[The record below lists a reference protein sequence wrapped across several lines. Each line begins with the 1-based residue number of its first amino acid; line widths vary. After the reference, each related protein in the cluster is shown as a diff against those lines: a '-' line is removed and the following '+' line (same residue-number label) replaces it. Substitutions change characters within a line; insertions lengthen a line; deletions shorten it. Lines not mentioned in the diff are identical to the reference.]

1 MTKKNDDIDLMI
13 NGIDSHYKQS
23 CSYKF
28 YKTKNKK
35 KQRD

>member
-1 MTKKNDDIDLMI
+1 MI

-28 YKTKNKK
+28 YKNKK
-35 KQRD
+35 QKETERLKSF